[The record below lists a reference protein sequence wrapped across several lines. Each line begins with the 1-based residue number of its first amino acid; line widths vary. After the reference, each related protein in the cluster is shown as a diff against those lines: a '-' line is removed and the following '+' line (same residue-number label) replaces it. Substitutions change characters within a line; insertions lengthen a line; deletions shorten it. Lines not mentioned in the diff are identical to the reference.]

1 MQPARGACQ
10 SSDQRLQD
18 FLPGSTKEWPR
29 GRDST
34 PHARPGRDGAHDDR
48 APRASHDGGCIGRRR
63 APCRRPAPHRPLGR
77 EIGPVPDSVLGE
89 LIRATTAPNAANGV
103 DVPPRVALPP
113 EAWTGWTGTPGLR
126 GHRMGDQ
133 WSPQFVPTDSSV
145 EQHARGG
152 GGLSVSAVD
161 LITDLRLGLIL
172 ELLPTG
178 LLRARASVTSL
189 SGEPYVLDGL
199 DLAFPGP
206 ARAEEILDLA
216 GRWAKERLP
225 QRASFDVGARVR
237 EGRHGHRT
245 RAVPAGSAILLR

>member
-1 MQPARGACQ
+1 M
-10 SSDQRLQD
+10 
-18 FLPGSTKEWPR
+18 
-29 GRDST
+29 
-34 PHARPGRDGAHDDR
+34 
-48 APRASHDGGCIGRRR
+48 
-63 APCRRPAPHRPLGR
+63 
-77 EIGPVPDSVLGE
+77 PDSVLGE

-113 EAWTGWTGTPGLR
+113 EAWTGWTGTPGSGAPHGR
-126 GHRMGDQ
+126 SVV
-133 WSPQFVPTDSSV
+133 SPVRAHGLV
-145 EQHARGG
+145 GGAARAGRW
-152 GGLSVSAVD
+152 GLSVSAVD

>member
-1 MQPARGACQ
+1 M
-10 SSDQRLQD
+10 
-18 FLPGSTKEWPR
+18 
-29 GRDST
+29 
-34 PHARPGRDGAHDDR
+34 
-48 APRASHDGGCIGRRR
+48 
-63 APCRRPAPHRPLGR
+63 
-77 EIGPVPDSVLGE
+77 PDSVLGE
-89 LIRATTAPNAANGV
+89 LIRATTAPNAALGV

-126 GHRMGDQ
+126 GHRMGEQ

-152 GGLSVSAVD
+152 GGLSASAVD

-199 DLAFPGP
+199 DLAFPGRLAP
-206 ARAEEILDLA
+206 RRSWTSLA
-216 GRWAKERLP
+216 GGPRRGCRNERRSMSALGSGRVATATGRAPSRQDRRSCSANSGCCSHPRSKYRWSSLG
-225 QRASFDVGARVR
+225 RAAS
-237 EGRHGHRT
+237 
-245 RAVPAGSAILLR
+245 

>member
-1 MQPARGACQ
+1 MDGHAGA
-10 SSDQRLQD
+10 
-18 FLPGSTKEWPR
+18 PG
-29 GRDST
+29 
-34 PHARPGRDGAHDDR
+34 
-48 APRASHDGGCIGRRR
+48 APQ
-63 APCRRPAPHRPLGR
+63 
-77 EIGPVPDSVLGE
+77 
-89 LIRATTAPNAANGV
+89 
-103 DVPPRVALPP
+103 
-113 EAWTGWTGTPGLR
+113 
-126 GHRMGDQ
+126 GDQ